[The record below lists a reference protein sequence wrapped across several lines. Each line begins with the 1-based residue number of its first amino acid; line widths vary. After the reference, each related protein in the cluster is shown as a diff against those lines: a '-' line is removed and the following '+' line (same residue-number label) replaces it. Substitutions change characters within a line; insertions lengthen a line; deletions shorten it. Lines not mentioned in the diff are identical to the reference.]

1 MPMFYLHLLLGGA
14 FFAVW
19 AFIATMLFRDR
30 LTEIRRDR
38 ESQLESGVTP
48 PHYLNRGEKARTAR
62 IG

>member
-38 ESQLESGVTP
+38 ESQSESCLTP
-48 PHYLNRGEKARTAR
+48 PHYLKGREKSRSAR
-62 IG
+62 IA